1 MKWQTGEGVQEIQT
15 TRYKIT
21 KLQGCNV
28 QHKENSQY
36 FIITVYAVCSIVY
49 KNMKLLHCT
58 SEINIIL

>member
-1 MKWQTGEGVQEIQT
+1 M
-15 TRYKIT
+15 TRYKIG